1 MAWWALIPAS
11 VSLFQSL
18 SGKGAGDAASDEAE
32 RRSRQA
38 EDMMNRRLGLATW
51 QLDDFKENFLPGRN
65 QMIKDAFGEG
75 PTAYYGQEVGAFQS
89 GMAKARENLMSRQNL
104 PMGQQHSLL
113 SALDV
118 ENAKGM
124 ASLFQKDAQRKAG
137 MKRDVM
143 SMAYQTPAAV
153 QGMDKAFAGSE
164 DFFTNLST
172 SLNNQAAMGYQ
183 AAAQGMQS
191 LGNYFGSGD
200 FAKNWKA

>member
-1 MAWWALIPAS
+1 
-11 VSLFQSL
+11 
-18 SGKGAGDAASDEAE
+18 
-32 RRSRQA
+32 
-38 EDMMNRRLGLATW
+38 
-51 QLDDFKENFLPGRN
+51 
-65 QMIKDAFGEG
+65 
-75 PTAYYGQEVGAFQS
+75 
-89 GMAKARENLMSRQNL
+89 
-104 PMGQQHSLL
+104 
-113 SALDV
+113 
-118 ENAKGM
+118 M

-164 DFFTNLST
+164 DFFTNLNT

>member
-1 MAWWALIPAS
+1 MSWWALIPAAT
-11 VSLFQSL
+11 SLFQSL
-18 SGKGAGDAASDEAE
+18 SGKAGADEASARAE
-32 RRSRQA
+32 AANLRS
-38 EDMMNRRLGLATW
+38 EESMNRRLGLAAW

-65 QMIKDAFGEG
+65 TMIKDAFGEG
-75 PTAYYGQEVGAFQS
+75 PTAYYGKEVGAFQS

-124 ASLFQKDAQRKAG
+124 ASLYQQDAQRKTG

-143 SMAYQTPAAV
+143 SMAYQMPAAV
-153 QGMDKAFAGSE
+153 TTMDRALSGSQ
-164 DFFTNLST
+164 DFFTNLNT

-200 FAKNWKA
+200 FGKNWKA